1 MDVKTTFSHGNLKE
15 DIYMIY
21 LDHYSKK
28 GKESLVC
35 RFKKTLYGL
44 KQSPKMWYQM
54 FDSFMLGLGFL
65 RSKLDHYVYYK

>member
-1 MDVKTTFSHGNLKE
+1 MDVKKTFSHGNLKE
-15 DIYMIY
+15 DIYTIY
-21 LDHYSKK
+21 LDHCIKK